1 MLTPDV
7 LESKVFQASGRG
19 AYRAEDVDAFFAEV
33 SASYAQMF
41 KENGELI
48 KKISLLAGK
57 VEKYKEEEDSL
68 KRALISAQALADK
81 IVKDAE
87 ESVAGSK
94 EQAETEAKAIL
105 DKANAEAKEA
115 VLAAEAQAKEI
126 LAKSEAKADDLLGT
140 ANRTMTQKGLEL
152 DMLKKEAAEFKAS
165 LLNLYKDHLSL
176 INSIPDYV
184 EEQMAEETTE
194 AAEEVAE
201 PVAAE
206 EPVAKTAEEA
216 PMEIP
221 VEETP
226 TAETPT
232 AETPAAETPT
242 AETPAAETPA
252 AETPAAE
259 IPVETPVEEA
269 PVEETPQMVFED
281 ISSGK
286 EEEEIEGAEE
296 PTQKAEEG
304 FTFDFSAFEDEEE
317 ETKKAPGKADEG
329 FTFDVA
335 AMEDENT
342 KKAEEKLSDKNFQLD
357 FSNQTEEK
365 PAHPYA
371 VIEEEAEDE
380 DEDKSP
386 NSFHSFFKKN
396 K

>member
-226 TAETPT
+226 TAETP
-232 AETPAAETPT
+232 
-242 AETPAAETPA
+242 
-252 AETPAAE
+252 AAE
-259 IPVETPVEEA
+259 IPVETPVEET
-269 PVEETPQMVFED
+269 PIEETPQMVFED